1 VHFLCRFD
9 WGDIVILK
17 NFLRRAFMFNNI
29 GKKIKKLAQF
39 GCWVGIICC
48 IITGIVFLV
57 LTSVKLIFILP
68 GLLVLILGPILMWIG
83 SWYLYS
89 WGDTVD
95 NVQMLKEKLCG
106 KSDADNSKKQE
117 KEKQKLEELLAS
129 GLISHEEY
137 LKALEKEG
145 LC

>member
-1 VHFLCRFD
+1 
-9 WGDIVILK
+9 
-17 NFLRRAFMFNNI
+17 MFNNI

-48 IITGIVFLV
+48 IITGIVFLI
-57 LTSVKLIFILP
+57 LTSVQSEFVIF

-83 SWYLYS
+83 SWVLYS

-95 NVQMLKEKLCG
+95 NVQALKEKLCG
-106 KSDADNSKKQE
+106 ENTTDNSTEQE
-117 KEKQKLEELLAS
+117 KSKQKLDELLAS
-129 GLISHEEY
+129 GLISREEY
-137 LKALEKEG
+137 LKAVEKEG